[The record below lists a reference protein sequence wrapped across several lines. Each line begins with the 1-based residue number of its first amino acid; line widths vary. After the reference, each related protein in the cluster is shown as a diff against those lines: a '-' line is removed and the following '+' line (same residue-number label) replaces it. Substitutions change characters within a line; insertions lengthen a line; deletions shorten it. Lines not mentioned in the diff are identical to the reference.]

1 MKNAKCSWTWLQSIM
16 ILIYNIIAMNLTAN
30 VYNFWKAIVF
40 SPNFIYLDRVQSIF
54 NINTND
60 SNKNPALALVDGRPC
75 FVVDGPPTGSS
86 WR

>member
-1 MKNAKCSWTWLQSIM
+1 MLLNMVAKHYDFNL
-16 ILIYNIIAMNLTAN
+16 YIIAMNLTVN

-40 SPNFIYLDRVQSIF
+40 SPNFMYLDRVQSIF

-60 SNKNPALALVDGRPC
+60 SNKNPALAPVDGRPC